1 MVLTNKNSMPKSK
14 KIAPKSTFS
23 YSQRIFNLLILG
35 TGCTALAFLCV
46 LWLQLP
52 FIGLIPMIL
61 AIPVIWVF
69 PQVAT
74 TGSHVEYGF
83 AWIIFKTHLPWVIY
97 FCYYFVLFILIA
109 NFRRK
114 KVMQLIDRLK
124 KL

>member
-1 MVLTNKNSMPKSK
+1 MQKSE
-14 KIAPKSTFS
+14 KIAPKSKFPH
-23 YSQRIFNLLILG
+23 SQRIFNLLILG

-46 LWLQLP
+46 LWMQLP

-83 AWIIFKTHLPWVIY
+83 AWVIFKTHLPWVIY
-97 FCYYFVLFILIA
+97 FGYYFVLFILMA

-114 KVMQLIDRLK
+114 KVMHLIDRLK